1 MAEFVIPKGREQSA
15 LDECSSRSRQK
26 KCMDENQLTI
36 FVSHHIYV
44 PDSADAIDDVRMAKM
59 VVKMMKDEALKLL

>member
-1 MAEFVIPKGREQSA
+1 MSFPKAANNPHSTSV
-15 LDECSSRSRQK
+15 LVDHDK
-26 KCMDENQLTI
+26 KRDENLLTI
-36 FVSHHIYV
+36 FVSHHII